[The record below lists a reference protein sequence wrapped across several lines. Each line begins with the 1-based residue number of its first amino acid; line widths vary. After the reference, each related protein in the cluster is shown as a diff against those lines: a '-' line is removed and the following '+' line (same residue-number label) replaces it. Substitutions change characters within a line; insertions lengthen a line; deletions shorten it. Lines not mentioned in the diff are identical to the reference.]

1 MKKLL
6 ALVLALVMSMSLVTI
21 SNAAFKDADKI
32 DYKEAVDVMNAVG
45 VFIGDEKGNFNAKEN
60 LTREQAAKIIAYLEL
75 GSKAADALVG
85 SNIFT
90 DVAATRWSAG
100 FVGYC
105 AQAGVVA
112 GVGDSKF
119 DPAGQLTAL
128 QFGKMLLVEIGY
140 DAKAAGMTG
149 TDWAI
154 NTSKLIATTGLMNG
168 IDGSVNQVITR
179 EKAAQMALNALK
191 TPTVEY
197 DTKGSSISVNGAEIN
212 FGASTPKY
220 VTSELASARNI
231 SSDQLSN
238 QNGYTVELGE
248 KLYKDLK
255 KTPTSDAF
263 GRDASKWSIKSEV
276 IGTYVDKSD
285 LVETYTAK
293 ASKGALYTLVGSD
306 VVSSLKS
313 TKEDSGVLTVYQN
326 GKEVKNPA
334 VASYFD
340 KNNSGAA
347 GISGNGVVTE
357 VYMNK
362 DYDVKIIQINT
373 YLVQATD
380 DYSAKKESVSIAT
393 IDIGSDLPALPSTIS
408 IDDFDVADVK
418 EDDYLLVTYADDAIQ
433 SVKAAKMLEG
443 VVSEYTENDYVV
455 IDGTKYSY
463 NNIATTTAETDF
475 SVTYNA
481 KVVLDEYGYI
491 LHVDTA
497 VSNSNYL
504 FIRNA
509 VDITGLKKTVKAD
522 AYFTDGTS
530 KEIELKKVD
539 DKTSADDMKTAKGW
553 YTYAVSDKGQYILT
567 RADYNYDHATTTT
580 DSGEDNAQ
588 IITNDVVKFLGQ
600 STAFA
605 DNFNNSK
612 TDRKDL
618 KANADTLFLIRESDG
633 TVSVYTGIANV
644 PTIKTKDVGANDVTV
659 SLITNKA
666 GTYATKVFVDI
677 DKDKVVDILG
687 ANAGD
692 WMFLLKSTDNTTYVD
707 GSSYKQYK
715 VLFEGEE
722 TTKYI
727 ESTIGIAV
735 GELGYNIKENSKG
748 YVTNVTKFENSD
760 TYEVEDF
767 TTNKT
772 ITKSGKTL
780 SVGSVDYIL
789 TDDTVINLIV
799 GDDCSLLKDKNASY
813 ETYLKITGSTLAS
826 ILYKYEITTGKA
838 FAVIDKKDSD
848 TLKTL
853 YVYVAAGKDIE
864 AASNDA
870 SIKSI
875 EVKGNDVAGMS
886 TVKISNNDAKGSDV
900 VFNVV
905 ANDSAATVKVYVAA
919 TADYDKDKWTNY
931 DTTKTEDVSS
941 WGTFYLKA
949 VVTAEDGKTT
959 KTQIIKVEVA
969 TASSGA
975 MISKSSAV
983 KVNTSDVE
991 IDKIYKDII
1000 TVADLYSALDFDD
1013 NCGEFDT
1020 ISVVSAFGTKLA
1032 TDSTVKVIAGMKVIF
1047 AADGKTPTEY
1057 NVKFSA

>member
-45 VFIGDEKGNFNAKEN
+45 VFVGDEKGNFNAKEN

-255 KTPTSDAF
+255 KTATTDAF

-313 TKEDSGVLTVYQN
+313 TKEDSGVLTVYEN

-393 IDIGSDLPALPSTIS
+393 VDIGSNLPALPSTIS

-443 VVSEYTENDYVV
+443 VVSEYTEKDYVV

-463 NNIATTTAETDF
+463 NEIADETKKADF

-497 VSNSNYL
+497 VSNNNYL

-605 DNFNNSK
+605 DNFK

-644 PTIKTKDVGANDVTV
+644 PTIKTKDVGATDVTV

-780 SVGSVDYIL
+780 SVGDVDYIL

-838 FAVIDKKDSD
+838 FAVVDKKDSD

-853 YVYVAAGKDIE
+853 YVYVAAGKDIVE
-864 AASNDA
+864 QVASVTNVKIDGTAVTAYNTVADAVKNANIVADGTKMNQFTYDATGTKAVRAYWELTADSTEVNESKSGVPADNWTFDAASG
-870 SIKSI
+870 IYVMK
-875 EVKGNDVAGMS
+875 VTS
-886 TVKISNNDAKGSDV
+886 TV
-900 VFNVV
+900 
-905 ANDSAATVKVYVAA
+905 
-919 TADYDKDKWTNY
+919 
-931 DTTKTEDVSS
+931 
-941 WGTFYLKA
+941 
-949 VVTAEDGKTT
+949 DGKTVIKYVAVKPVT
-959 KTQIIKVEVA
+959 YYTLKVENLDEDTAIMVNGTVVSKAATSGTPTTITLKEKLVKGDEVSVTYVVEDGGTIGAVTVEGASATIFNKTITFTVGTENVVIKVA
-969 TASSGA
+969 NA
-975 MISKSSAV
+975 
-983 KVNTSDVE
+983 
-991 IDKIYKDII
+991 
-1000 TVADLYSALDFDD
+1000 
-1013 NCGEFDT
+1013 
-1020 ISVVSAFGTKLA
+1020 
-1032 TDSTVKVIAGMKVIF
+1032 
-1047 AADGKTPTEY
+1047 
-1057 NVKFSA
+1057 

>member
-100 FVGYC
+100 FIGYC

-197 DTKGSSISVNGAEIN
+197 DTKGSSIIVNGAEIN

-313 TKEDSGVLTVYQN
+313 TKEDSGVLTVYEN
-326 GKEVKNPA
+326 GKEVKKPA

-463 NNIATTTAETDF
+463 NNIATETKKADF

-504 FIRNA
+504 YVRVA
-509 VDITGLKKTVKAD
+509 KDVSGLGKTVKAD

-530 KEIELKKVD
+530 KEIELKKVNDTANNAMD
-539 DKTSADDMKTAKGW
+539 DTFINGLASKW
-553 YTYAVSDKGQYILT
+553 FTYAVNDKGQYILT
-567 RADYNYDHATTTT
+567 SANYHAASDASAETT
-580 DSGEDNAQ
+580 DNSKT
-588 IITNDVVKFLGQ
+588 IIANDVVKFLGDAA
-600 STAFA
+600 SFTTEL
-605 DNFNNSK
+605 K
-612 TDRKDL
+612 GL
-618 KANADTLFLIRESDG
+618 KANADTLFLIRDADG
-633 TVSVYTGIANV
+633 DVSVYTGIANV
-644 PTIKTKDVGANDVTV
+644 PTVKTIDGVKNGDVKV

-666 GTYATKVFVDI
+666 GTYATKVFVDVTC
-677 DKDKVVDILG
+677 KDHVKILG

-692 WMFLLKSTDNTTYVD
+692 WMFLLKDTGNTTYVD

-748 YVTNVTKFENSD
+748 YVTDVTKFEADSN
-760 TYEVEDF
+760 TYEVEDLA
-767 TTNKT
+767 NDT

-799 GDDCSLLKDKNASY
+799 GKGCSLLKDKSASY

-853 YVYVAAGKDIE
+853 YVYVAAGKDIVE
-864 AASNDA
+864 QVASVTNVKIDGTAVTAYNTVADAVKNANIVADGTTMDKFTYVATGTGAVKAYWGLTADSTEVDESKSGTPDTGWTFNAASG
-870 SIKSI
+870 IYVMK
-875 EVKGNDVAGMS
+875 VTS
-886 TVKISNNDAKGSDV
+886 TV
-900 VFNVV
+900 
-905 ANDSAATVKVYVAA
+905 
-919 TADYDKDKWTNY
+919 
-931 DTTKTEDVSS
+931 
-941 WGTFYLKA
+941 
-949 VVTAEDGKTT
+949 DGKTVT
-959 KTQIIKVEVA
+959 KYVAVKPVTYYTLKVENLDEDTAIMVNGTVVSKA
-969 TASSGA
+969 ASSGHA
-975 MISKSSAV
+975 TTVTLKEKLVKGDEVSVTYVVEDGGTIGAVTVEGASATIFNKTITFTV
-983 KVNTSDVE
+983 GTENVVIKVAN
-991 IDKIYKDII
+991 
-1000 TVADLYSALDFDD
+1000 A
-1013 NCGEFDT
+1013 
-1020 ISVVSAFGTKLA
+1020 
-1032 TDSTVKVIAGMKVIF
+1032 
-1047 AADGKTPTEY
+1047 
-1057 NVKFSA
+1057 